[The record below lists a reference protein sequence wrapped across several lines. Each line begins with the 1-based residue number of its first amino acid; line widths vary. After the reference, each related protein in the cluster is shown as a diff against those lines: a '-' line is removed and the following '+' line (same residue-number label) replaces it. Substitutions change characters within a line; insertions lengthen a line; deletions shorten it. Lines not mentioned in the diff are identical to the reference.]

1 MKDIFF
7 VIQIAVSLLLVA
19 SILLQNRGTGLG
31 TTFGDSSE
39 QYRSKRGIENLLFR
53 STIVLL
59 AVFLIS
65 SIVNLLIK

>member
-1 MKDIFF
+1 MKNLFL
-7 VIQIAVSLLLVA
+7 VIQIIVSVLLAA
-19 SILLQNRGTGLG
+19 SILLQSRGTGLG

-53 STIVLL
+53 STVVLL
-59 AVFLIS
+59 AVFLIT